1 MLLILSELSPEPLH
15 AQISRQI
22 RARILSRELEGGQIL
37 PSLRALAREYR
48 VAIVTVQRAYEDLE
62 HEGLLVSHP
71 GKGVF
76 VVDHP
81 EAATASMAVKRFS
94 LAFTDLVRQGRAEG
108 LAESEIR
115 SIVEAIIDHQGGAS

>member
-1 MLLILSELSPEPLH
+1 MLLILSDLSPEPLH

-22 RARILSRELEGGQIL
+22 RARILSRDLDGGQLL

-48 VAIVTVQRAYEDLE
+48 VGIVTVQRAYEDLE

-76 VVDHP
+76 VVEHP
-81 EAATASMAVKRFS
+81 EATTTSMAAERFS
-94 LAFTDLVRQGRAEG
+94 RAFATLMQQGRAEG
-108 LAESEIR
+108 LPEAEIR
-115 SIVEAIIDHQGGAS
+115 AIVEAVFDHQGGLS